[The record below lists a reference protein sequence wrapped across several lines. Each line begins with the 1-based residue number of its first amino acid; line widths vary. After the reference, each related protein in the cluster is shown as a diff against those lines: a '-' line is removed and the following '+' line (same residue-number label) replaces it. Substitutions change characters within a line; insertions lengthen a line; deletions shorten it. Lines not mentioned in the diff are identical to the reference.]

1 MGVCGEG
8 LPHSH
13 SLVDPGRSSPA
24 ACFTWLEK
32 PPNPRSTLAATAI
45 YLWKREH
52 LPLLEQYAAGGSNMD
67 APGHYIQWL
76 TKQVDVYGFRIPGRW
91 MDIGTPAQYEEAC
104 REYAA

>member
-1 MGVCGEG
+1 
-8 LPHSH
+8 
-13 SLVDPGRSSPA
+13 
-24 ACFTWLEK
+24 
-32 PPNPRSTLAATAI
+32 
-45 YLWKREH
+45 
-52 LPLLEQYAAGGSNMD
+52 MD